1 MTVGR
6 AEAYDRHT
14 GRYGPE
20 LSEAFVSF
28 AAVRP
33 GMRALDVGCGPGGLT
48 RALAALVGADRV
60 AAVDPSEDYARVC
73 RERVPGADVR
83 DGAAEALPFA
93 DGAFDAVL
101 SQLVVQA
108 LDDAPAA
115 AREMRRVAAP
125 GGVVAACAWDFGG
138 GMPLLDAYWGAAA
151 AVDPAG
157 ARAFDGDTANAWCTR
172 AGLERLWREA
182 GVADV
187 ETAELA
193 AGAGY
198 EDVDDAFFSF
208 AAGVGMSG
216 AFCRSLPEAR
226 REALREE
233 FERRLGDPRGPFR
246 LVARAWAVR
255 GRAGG

>member
-1 MTVGR
+1 VTPGR

-20 LSEAFVSF
+20 LSESFVTF

-33 GMRALDVGCGPGGLT
+33 GMRVLDVGCGPGGLT
-48 RALAALVGADRV
+48 RTLAEIVGPDRV
-60 AAVDPSEDYARVC
+60 AAVDPSEDYARAC
-73 RERVPGADVR
+73 RLRVPGADVR
-83 DGAAEALPFA
+83 DGAAEALPF
-93 DGAFDAVL
+93 DDRAFDAVL

-115 AREMRRVAAP
+115 AREMHRVAARR
-125 GGVVAACAWDFGG
+125 GVVAAVVWDFGG
-138 GMPLLDAYWGAAA
+138 GMPLVDAYWAAAA

-157 ARAFDGDTANAWCTR
+157 ARAADGDSANPWCTR
-172 AGLERLWREA
+172 AGMERLWRDA
-182 GVADV
+182 GLADV
-187 ETAELA
+187 ETAELS

-198 EDVDDAFFSF
+198 QDVADALFSF
-208 AAGVGMSG
+208 AAGVGFSG
-216 AFCRSLPEAR
+216 AFYHSLPQQR

-233 FERRLGDPRGPFR
+233 FGRRLGDPRGPFR

-255 GRAGG
+255 GRAAA